1 VGGGRWAVCVF
12 AAENSSRPMLPLT
25 PCRRDQ
31 GWKKV
36 LDSKSGRYYFWQTAT
51 NEVQWHKPFEM
62 DVDELDDAD
71 DLLRGTGI
79 ESHDYK
85 ILEASA
91 DKDVDEMFTGTEDL
105 AKKIQLVRRHLDA
118 VALVRDALRRCR
130 TWCLLNLSAA
140 DVRRHGAAV
149 IGFSLW
155 RHCTRW
161 ALKSLRARKR
171 RKSLRRSKSR
181 RRRRGSRAHAPGL
194 QRKKAAR
201 AGTTSR

>member
-1 VGGGRWAVCVF
+1 MV
-12 AAENSSRPMLPLT
+12 PLT
-25 PCRRDQ
+25 LYRRAQ

-105 AKKIQLVRRHLDA
+105 AKKIQLVRRHV
-118 VALVRDALRRCR
+118 VAFVYDALRRCR

-140 DVRRHGAAV
+140 DVRRRGGAV
-149 IGFSLW
+149 VGFSLW

-171 RKSLRRSKSR
+171 RKSLRRSKSTR
-181 RRRRGSRAHAPGL
+181 KSRGSRAHAPGL

-201 AGTTSR
+201 AGATSR